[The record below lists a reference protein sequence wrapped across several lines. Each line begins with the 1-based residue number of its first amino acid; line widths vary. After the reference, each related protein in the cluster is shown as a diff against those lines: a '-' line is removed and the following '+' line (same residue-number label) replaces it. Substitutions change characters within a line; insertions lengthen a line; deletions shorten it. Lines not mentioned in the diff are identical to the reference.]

1 MPVRHLSSI
10 ALEHNVYPFKQRLF
24 ICGLEERAEHQ
35 SRNISHL
42 ITIANPGAAPW
53 QSSWFKGVHLQ
64 LRFGDVISEADANR
78 WKTTAPCL
86 RDLQQAVEFFRA
98 SWVTPDSKILVSCDH
113 GASRSPAL
121 AYVLMADQLGAG
133 REAEAFGAVLDIR
146 SVAVPNGLVVRLGD
160 AFLGRNGA
168 LVAPLKDF
176 YAKINAELFPKTV

>member
-1 MPVRHLSSI
+1 VHL
-10 ALEHNVYPFKQRLF
+10 LKQRLF
-24 ICGLEERAEHQ
+24 ICGFEERAEYQ

-42 ITIANPGAAPW
+42 ITIANPGAVLSQP
-53 QSSWFKGVHLQ
+53 SWFKGVHLQ
-64 LRFGDVISEADANR
+64 LRFGDVVSEADARR

-86 RDLQQAVEFFRA
+86 RDLQQAVEFFRE
-98 SWVTPDSKILVSCDH
+98 SWIVPGSKILVSCDH

-133 REAEAFGAVLDIR
+133 REAEAFGTVLDTR

-168 LVAPLKDF
+168 LLAPLKDF